1 MKRNKGTGF
10 TKARFE
16 EGIRYEDILTP
27 IIQDA
32 LEEPISKYTIPNSKY
47 DAYSDSFLI
56 EIKTRNIKST
66 DYDSY
71 ICIASKFKV
80 PEEEAR
86 NVILFYYFIGDN
98 KLFYIQ
104 YDKEVFDT
112 FKYGISYC
120 CPSYWIP
127 ADCFTEIDLKN
138 TSLTSIADV

>member
-16 EGIRYEDILTP
+16 EGIRYEDILIP

-32 LEEPISKYTIPNSKY
+32 LEEPVSKYTIPNSKY
-47 DAYSDSFLI
+47 DAFSDNFLI

-80 PEEEAR
+80 AKEEPR
-86 NVILFYYFIGDN
+86 NVILFYYIIGDN

-104 YDKEVFDT
+104 YDKHIFHT
-112 FKYGISYC
+112 FTYGISYC

-127 ADCFTEIDLKN
+127 ASCFTQIDLKN
-138 TSLTSIADV
+138 TSLESIDV